1 MIDVVSGGHGSLAL
15 LYNPQKKGGKKMKLN
30 MDVVREILLAI
41 EECPSHASY
50 SDISSVV
57 YARIQEKFPKAHRDV
72 GHYLGLLI
80 DNGFIS
86 GSVNPTYSGNIIV
99 VGQLTLSGHDF
110 LNNIRDDGVWKK
122 TKEQSSKV
130 GGSLSLEMVKEV
142 AKVVVRS
149 TLGLS

>member
-1 MIDVVSGGHGSLAL
+1 
-15 LYNPQKKGGKKMKLN
+15 MKLN

-41 EECPSHASY
+41 EECPSQALSH
-50 SDISSVV
+50 DISFAV
-57 YARIQEKFPKAHRDV
+57 YARIREEFPEAHGDV
-72 GHYLGLLI
+72 GHYLELLI
-80 DNGFIS
+80 DNGFIY
-86 GSVNPTYSGNIIV
+86 GSVNPTFSGNIIV

-142 AKVVVRS
+142 AKVVVRG